1 MDETEV
7 GHTEIGCECE
17 CECECEPDFEKE
29 PDIECPI
36 CAFVFNDEYGEVF
49 TTDCCKQQ
57 LHKKCFDNS
66 LQSCQCMCPFCRT
79 IHKNNIQS
87 TAVNHTVI
95 VINNQVNPIYV
106 SDTDASE
113 QILQLQQ
120 CTIRWNRFI
129 ACMCCFFTCVIL
141 VSVGILLPLQMGFN
155 QYRLNQLRGIY
166 LHNLTVANSINL
178 TNFTIM

>member
-1 MDETEV
+1 MDEHEV
-7 GHTEIGCECE
+7 
-17 CECECEPDFEKE
+17 EKE
-29 PDIECPI
+29 PDVECPI
-36 CAFVFNDEYGEVF
+36 CAFVFNDENGEVF

-95 VINNQVNPIYV
+95 VINNQVNPIYA
-106 SDTDASE
+106 SDSAADISE
-113 QILQLQQ
+113 QILRLQQ
-120 CTIRWNRFI
+120 CTIRWNRCV

-141 VSVGILLPLQMGFN
+141 VSVGILLPLQMG
-155 QYRLNQLRGIY
+155 LNQLR
-166 LHNLTVANSINL
+166 INRS
-178 TNFTIM
+178 TNFTNVTG